1 MIANVDNEK
10 SNISYKQGG
19 LLIPKM
25 SKAGGD
31 GSKGK
36 QFYAPWQNE
45 QITLLNPKL
54 LVNVAPSTDLTCFT
68 KL

>member
-36 QFYAPWQNE
+36 QFYAP
-45 QITLLNPKL
+45 
-54 LVNVAPSTDLTCFT
+54 
-68 KL
+68 